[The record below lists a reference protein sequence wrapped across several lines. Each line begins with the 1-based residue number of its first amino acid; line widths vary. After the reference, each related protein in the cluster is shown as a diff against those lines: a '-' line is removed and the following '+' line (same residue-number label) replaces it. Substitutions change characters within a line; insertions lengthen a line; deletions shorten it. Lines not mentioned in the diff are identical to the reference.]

1 MPKIAILYTTPVT
14 VEPLRALAAELL
26 PGVQVVNFVDDSILP
41 QLVETSGLR
50 AVEPRLVQY
59 APFAEEVGAEAI
71 LSACSSVGELSG
83 LPAEQQE
90 KFLTSPRS
98 GMERLRQVLEPAPER
113 I

>member
-1 MPKIAILYTTPVT
+1 MPKIAILHTTPVT
-14 VEPLRALAAELL
+14 VEPVRALAAELL
-26 PGVQVVNFVDDSILP
+26 PGMQVVNFIDDLILS
-41 QLVETSGLR
+41 QLIETSNPR
-50 AVEPRLVQY
+50 AVEPQLVQY
-59 APFAEEVGAEAI
+59 AKFAEEVGAETI